1 MVLLILPEF
10 LTVFS
15 LVNICDCPAF
25 LLYSRKINYRW
36 FTNENLYVFRILKYS
51 QVIFR
56 QEETVV
62 DRNKLH
68 INIIYRMKMELGMC
82 TEKIQSQRY

>member
-1 MVLLILPEF
+1 MIAQPFCYTLVRLITDGLLMK
-10 LTVFS
+10 T
-15 LVNICDCPAF
+15 
-25 LLYSRKINYRW
+25 
-36 FTNENLYVFRILKYS
+36 LYVFRILKYS
-51 QVIFR
+51 QVIFC

-68 INIIYRMKMELGMC
+68 INIIYRMKMELGMY